1 MAQARDINVMG
12 ALGVLLLAKRSGL
25 LAEVGTHLNALRA
38 AGFRMDRRLSA
49 RVKALAG
56 EGDT

>member
-1 MAQARDINVMG
+1 MG